1 MTERDLNEKLFTIR
15 EDLNSIAVR
24 YSIQNDARKAILD
37 DKKVTIHVD
46 GFVLDVPKDL
56 VHMCTAII
64 SCKQS
69 RLLDLIQKKCAEM
82 DCVIEEYKK
91 EQEEGTAE

>member
-1 MTERDLNEKLFTIR
+1 MTERDFNKKFFTTR
-15 EDLNSIAVR
+15 EDLNYIAIR
-24 YSIQNDARKAILD
+24 YGMNSDARKAIFD
-37 DKKVTIHVD
+37 GKKVTIHVD
-46 GFVLDVPKDL
+46 GLVLDVPQDL
-56 VHMCTAII
+56 VYMCTAII

-69 RLLDLIQKKCAEM
+69 RLLDQIQKKCSEM